1 MDQKRGK
8 VIDTSNFDWIGLKIA
23 SPEKILEWSWGE
35 VRKPETINYRTQRS
49 EKDGLFDERIFGA
62 ERDFECYCGKYKGP
76 RFRGIVC
83 EKCGVEV
90 TRAIVRRERMGHIE
104 LASPVAHIWFLRSV
118 PSRIALILGVSATD
132 AEKVVYFAGYIVTK
146 VNIEERDRLLRELET
161 EYKTKFKAVTNEK
174 AQTELKTL
182 MQGAK
187 GDIER
192 IAPGVV
198 LDEIEYHRFSV
209 KYGTFFE
216 AGIGAEAIYTI
227 FKGLDLTKLATTL
240 ETQLEK
246 AGAAET
252 EKLNKRLSLIRS
264 MIKAGV
270 RPEWMFLTR
279 IPITPPA
286 LRPMVALESGRH
298 ATSDVN
304 DLYRR
309 VINRNNRLVKLRDIS
324 APEVILRNEKR
335 ILQEAVDALLDNSIR
350 RGGAAFSATSP
361 AQRRPLKSLADYL
374 KSKQGY
380 FRFNLLGKRVD
391 YSGRSVIVVG
401 PSLALDECGLPKRM
415 ALELFRP
422 FVIAK
427 LLERELAHNIR
438 GAGRLIEEGI
448 PEVWAILEE
457 VTEGKYVLLN
467 RAPTLHRQGIQAFKP
482 ILIEG
487 NAIQLHPL
495 VCPAFNAD
503 FDGDQMA
510 VHVPLSDEAQMEA
523 REIMSAAKNVLKPGS
538 GQPVIFEKPLD
549 IALGVYWMT
558 REAGNEK
565 GEGKFFPSPNAAIMA
580 YDFGAVGIHAK
591 VTVLPTEGNPKYA
604 AFKGER
610 FETTVGRLL
619 FNSILPKDYP
629 YLNGEIKKQQLGK
642 LVDDIIRIYGLVE
655 TPRILDK
662 IKHFGFQFATKS
674 GISFSFDDLAVPET
688 KKKLVADARKEVQA
702 IADQYEDGLLT
713 AEEKLRLTVEVW
725 QKAIGDIE
733 KEILPSLDKLSSV
746 YTMVVSGA
754 RGSARQL
761 SQMAGMKGLVT
772 NTKGE
777 VIEFPVVSSMKEGLT
792 PIEYFTTTHGS
803 RKGLTD
809 TALKTAHAGYLTRRL
824 FDVAQDIVVAE
835 QDCGTKSG
843 IPIRRVRSTGMEAD
857 LGKLLAGRT
866 LAKEVTA
873 GEKTYKRGVLLSID
887 DAKTIADAG
896 ITEALVRSPMSC
908 ESERGICQK
917 CYGADLATRQ
927 IIDIGE
933 AVGTI
938 AAQAIGEPGTQLTM
952 RTFHTGGVATIG
964 GDITHGLPR
973 VEELFDKRPPKTPAV
988 LSQVEGDVIEIKDDM
1003 GKKTIVILPDVGSE
1017 GASKTRDKI
1026 EYEVPHR
1033 RVALVQTGTH
1043 VMRGDALTDGSLDL
1057 DELFELAGSEKLQE
1071 YMIDEVSKIYDLQGA
1086 PVSHKHMEV
1095 IIRQMF
1101 SRVSIVDPGDSTFVK
1116 NEVIEMGTLIATN
1129 RELEEAGK
1137 EKAKSAPMVLGI
1149 TEVSLNRKSFLSA
1162 ASFQHTTRILISAA
1176 LRGTT
1181 DVLSGLKE
1189 NVIIGRLI
1197 PAGTGFTGSTKH
1209 ARIKAFQEENA
1220 RKLEARL
1227 ASEEELNDM
1236 ERIRDVA

>member
-8 VIDTSNFDWIGLKIA
+8 VIDTSHFDWIALKVA
-23 SPEKILEWSWGE
+23 SPERILEWSWGE
-35 VRKPETINYRTQRS
+35 IRKPETINYRTQRS
-49 EKDGLFDERIFGA
+49 EKDGLFDERIFGP

-76 RFRGIVC
+76 RFRGILC

-146 VNIEERDRLLRELET
+146 VNTEERDKLLRELEN
-161 EYKTKFKAVTNEK
+161 EYKTKVKAVSNEK

-182 MQGAK
+182 MQNAK
-187 GDIER
+187 ADIEK

-216 AGIGAEAIYTI
+216 AGIGAEAVYNI
-227 FKGLDLTKLATTL
+227 FKTVDLDKLAKEL
-240 ETQLEK
+240 EANLEK
-246 AGAAET
+246 AGAAER
-252 EKLNKRLSLIRS
+252 EKLNKRLALVRS
-264 MIKAGV
+264 MAHAGV

-279 IPITPPA
+279 IPVTPPA

-309 VINRNNRLVKLRDIS
+309 VINRNNRLMKLRDIM

-335 ILQEAVDALLDNSIR
+335 ILQEAVDALLDNTIR
-350 RGGAAFSATSP
+350 RGGAAFSAQSQ

-401 PSLALDECGLPKRM
+401 PDLDLDECGLPKKM

-422 FVIAK
+422 FVISK

-457 VTEGKYVLLN
+457 VIHGKYVMLN
-467 RAPTLHRQGIQAFKP
+467 RAPTLHRQGIQAFRP
-482 ILIEG
+482 RLIEG

-510 VHVPLSDEAQMEA
+510 VHVPLSEEAQLEA
-523 REIMSAAKNVLKPGS
+523 ANIMSAARNVLKPGS

-558 REAGNEK
+558 RDIKGEK
-565 GEGKFFPSPNAAIMA
+565 GEGKYFASPNAAILA
-580 YDFGAVGIHAK
+580 YDFGDIGIHAK
-591 VTVLPTEGNPKYA
+591 IQVEPTATNPKYA
-604 AFKGER
+604 PFKGER
-610 FETTVGRLL
+610 IETTVGRLL

-629 YLNGEIKKQQLGK
+629 FINHEVKKKELSK
-642 LVDDIIRIYGLVE
+642 LVDDVIKIYGLKE

-662 IKHFGFQFATKS
+662 LKHFGFQFATKS
-674 GISFSFDDLAVPET
+674 GVSFSFDDLAIPPA
-688 KKKLVADARKEVQA
+688 KKKMVDAARKEAQE
-702 IADQYEDGLLT
+702 IQEQFEQGLLT
-713 AEEKLRLTVEVW
+713 ADEKLRLTVEIW

-733 KEILPSLDKLSSV
+733 KEILPALDTASSV

-777 VIEFPVVSSMKEGLT
+777 VIAFPVTSSMKEGLT
-792 PIEYFTTTHGS
+792 PTEYFTTTHGS

-824 FDVAQDIVVAE
+824 FDVAQDIVVTEA
-835 QDCGTKSG
+835 DCGAKAGIIVRRARPSG
-843 IPIRRVRSTGMEAD
+843 IEAD
-857 LGKLLAGRT
+857 LSKLIVGRVLSKDVEAAGKTFKKGTLLT
-866 LAKEVTA
+866 IEEAKVIAAADVSEV
-873 GEKTYKRGVLLSID
+873 S
-887 DAKTIADAG
+887 
-896 ITEALVRSPMSC
+896 VRSPMAC
-908 ESERGICQK
+908 ISEKGICQK
-917 CYGADLATRQ
+917 CYGQDLATREL
-927 IIDIGE
+927 IDIGE

-973 VEELFDKRPPKTPAV
+973 VEELFDKRPPKAAAI
-988 LSQVEGDVIEIKDDM
+988 LSHVSGEVTDINEEP
-1003 GKKTIVILPDVGSE
+1003 GKKTVVILPDA
-1017 GASKTRDKI
+1017 ASKSKDKI
-1026 EYEVPHR
+1026 EYEIPSR
-1033 RVALVQTGTH
+1033 RVAMVKVGSK
-1043 VMRGDALTDGSLDL
+1043 VEKGDMITDGSANL
-1057 DELFELAGSEKLQE
+1057 DELFELAGPARVQE

-1086 PVSHKHMEV
+1086 SVSHKHMEV

-1101 SRVSIVDPGDSTFVK
+1101 SRVSIKEAGDTGLVR
-1116 NEVIEMGTLIATN
+1116 NEMAEMGAIN
-1129 RELEEAGK
+1129 RLNAELEASGK
-1137 EKAKSAPMVLGI
+1137 EAAKYEPLLLGI
-1149 TEVSLNRKSFLSA
+1149 TEVSLNRRSFLSA
-1162 ASFQHTTRILISAA
+1162 ASFQHTTRTLISAA
-1176 LRGTT
+1176 LKGAT
-1181 DVLSGLKE
+1181 DNLSGLKE

-1197 PAGTGFTGSTKH
+1197 PAGTGFKGSKKYE
-1209 ARIKAFQEENA
+1209 IVNKFQEERA
-1220 RKLEARL
+1220 KKMAALAEDEAR
-1227 ASEEELNDM
+1227 
-1236 ERIRDVA
+1236 ERISDIA

>member
-1 MDQKRGK
+1 MDQKKGK
-8 VIDTSNFDWIGLKIA
+8 VIDTNNFDWIGLKLA
-23 SPEKILEWSWGE
+23 SPETILDWSWGE
-35 VRKPETINYRTQRS
+35 IRKPETINYRTQRS
-49 EKDGLFDERIFGA
+49 EKDGLFDERIFGP

-90 TRAIVRRERMGHIE
+90 TRSVVRRERMAHIE
-104 LASPVAHIWFLRSV
+104 LASPVAHIWYLRSV
-118 PSRIALILGVSATD
+118 PSRIALVLGVSATD
-132 AEKVVYFAGYIVTK
+132 AEKVIYFAGYIVTK
-146 VNIEERDRLLRELET
+146 VNEDERARVIKELES
-161 EYKTKFKAVTNEK
+161 EYKSKLKIVTNEK
-174 AQTELKTL
+174 SQKELKLL
-182 MQGAK
+182 MQNAK
-187 GDIER
+187 SDIDAIR
-192 IAPGVV
+192 PGVV

-216 AGIGAEAIYTI
+216 AGIGAEAIYRI
-227 FKGLDLTKLATTL
+227 FKNLDLNELVVKLDKAA
-240 ETQLEK
+240 ET
-246 AGAAET
+246 AGAAERA
-252 EKLNKRLSLIRS
+252 KIAKRLALVKS
-264 MIKAGV
+264 MITAGV

-279 IPITPPA
+279 IPVTPPA
-286 LRPMVALESGRH
+286 IRPMVALESGRH

-309 VINRNNRLVKLRDIS
+309 VINRNNRLVKLRDIT

-350 RGGAAFSATSP
+350 RGGAAFSAQSQ

-401 PSLALDECGLPKRM
+401 PSLALDECGLPKKM

-457 VTEGKYVLLN
+457 VIQGKYVLLN
-467 RAPTLHRQGIQAFKP
+467 RAPTLHRQGIQAFRP
-482 ILIEG
+482 TLIEG

-523 REIMSAAKNVLKPGS
+523 RDIMSAAKNVLKPGS
-538 GQPVIFEKPLD
+538 SQPVIFEKPLD
-549 IALGVYWMT
+549 IALGVYWVT
-558 REAGNEK
+558 RDIPGEK
-565 GEGKFFPSPNAAIMA
+565 GDGKYFATPNSAILA
-580 YDFGAVGIHAK
+580 YEFGDVGIHAK
-591 VTVLPTEGNPKYA
+591 IIVQPTEGNPKYA
-604 AFKGER
+604 LFQGKR

-619 FNSILPKDYP
+619 FNAILPKDYP
-629 YLNGEIKKQQLGK
+629 FVNEEVKKKELGR
-642 LVDDIIRIYGLVE
+642 LVDDVISIYGLE
-655 TPRILDK
+655 KTPLILDK
-662 IKHFGFQFATKS
+662 LKNFGFQFATRS
-674 GISFSFDDLAVPET
+674 GISFSFSDLVVPE
-688 KKKLVADARKEVQA
+688 KKKQIIEEARKEAHDIVVQY
-702 IADQYEDGLLT
+702 QNGLLT
-713 AEEKLRLTVEVW
+713 HEEKLRLTVEVW
-725 QKAIGDIE
+725 QKAISAIE
-733 KEILPSLDKLSSV
+733 KEILPSFDTKSSV

-792 PIEYFTTTHGS
+792 PTEYFTTTHGS

-824 FDVAQDIVVAE
+824 FDVAQDIVINSA
-835 QDCGTKSG
+835 DCGTKAYLTLKRIRPSG
-843 IPIRRVRSTGMEAD
+843 MKAD
-857 LGKLLAGRT
+857 LQRLIVGRI
-866 LAKEVTA
+866 LAKEVEANGKTWKKGTLLMIEDS
-873 GEKTYKRGVLLSID
+873 GE
-887 DAKTIADAG
+887 IANSDVQ
-896 ITEALVRSPMSC
+896 EVFVRSPMSC
-908 ESERGICQK
+908 VAENGICQK
-917 CYGADLATRQ
+917 CYGADLSTRELV
-927 IIDIGE
+927 DIGE

-973 VEELFDKRPPKTPAV
+973 VEELFDRRPPKAAAV
-988 LSQVEGDVIEIKDDM
+988 ISHVEGDVTDIVDEDGI
-1003 GKKTIVILPDVGSE
+1003 KTIHILPDGNSAKKE
-1017 GASKTRDKI
+1017 HIA
-1026 EYEVPHR
+1026 YAVPHR
-1033 RVALVQTGTH
+1033 RVAIVTVGSH
-1043 VMRGDALTDGSLDL
+1043 VIKGQPITDGSINLE
-1057 DELFELAGSEKLQE
+1057 ELFGLAGPATVQE

-1101 SRVSIVDPGDSTFVK
+1101 SRAKVEEVGDSGLVRG
-1116 NEVIEMGTLIATN
+1116 EVVEIGDMYALN
-1129 RELEEAGK
+1129 RALEESGK
-1137 EKAKSAPMVLGI
+1137 EPAKLAQLVLGI

-1162 ASFQHTTRILISAA
+1162 ASFQHTTRTLIQAS
-1176 LRGTT
+1176 LRGTV
-1181 DVLSGLKE
+1181 DELKGLKE

-1197 PAGTGFTGSTKH
+1197 PAGTGFPGSK
-1209 ARIKAFQEENA
+1209 K
-1220 RKLEARL
+1220 
-1227 ASEEELNDM
+1227 S
-1236 ERIRDVA
+1236 ERIQQFQNERAKRMDEEMEFEGRDIA